1 MVLKILRDHN
11 PPITTPTPTSTSSAT
26 PSLPVPSSS
35 VGTGYVSTGGG
46 GRALPL
52 SVLRSLVSRVDD
64 ALLYNSSSG
73 SGGSGSSGGN
83 TTNDGTTT
91 VVLLE
96 RWNNLIKSAFP
107 SGADA
112 KAKNTAIEKVR
123 SEFWVLYP
131 RCLCLVLNVIF
142 ITSQ

>member
-1 MVLKILRDHN
+1 M
-11 PPITTPTPTSTSSAT
+11 
-26 PSLPVPSSS
+26 
-35 VGTGYVSTGGG
+35 GTGYVSTGGG

-64 ALLYNSSSG
+64 ALLYNSSS
-73 SGGSGSSGGN
+73 GSGSSGGN